1 MVEESNRVSIDEEI
15 EYTRNLLSSVSSQ
28 LDRIQMAM
36 AEIVTTID
44 VLANL
49 KSAAASE
56 GKISI
61 GSGLFVRAEIKD
73 PDTVIFP
80 IGSGVFTD
88 EKSEAAIE
96 KLNANLKEL
105 SASSETLRLRRKE
118 LEGRINALGTIY
130 NQMLQQQSGTQQ
142 NV

>member
-1 MVEESNRVSIDEEI
+1 M
-15 EYTRNLLSSVSSQ
+15 
-28 LDRIQMAM
+28 
-36 AEIVTTID
+36 
-44 VLANL
+44 
-49 KSAAASE
+49 
-56 GKISI
+56 
-61 GSGLFVRAEIKD
+61 RAEIKD